1 MPTKDLAWTA
11 TSALTMF
18 AAGFVAN
25 KIVSTGWR
33 AVTGRAAPKD
43 QDELLTAGLAEVVV
57 FAVVSGALVSLTRE
71 LALRQA
77 AVWYDRSAVSARF
90 GPRTTIEA

>member
-1 MPTKDLAWTA
+1 MPTKDFTWTA
-11 TSALTMF
+11 TSALTMV

-25 KIVSTGWR
+25 KVVSTGWR

-43 QDELLTAGLAEVVV
+43 QDELLSAGLAEVVV

-77 AVWYDRSAVSARF
+77 AAWYDRKAIGTRVGKRRAI
-90 GPRTTIEA
+90 GA